1 MKNRHIII
9 IILGLI
15 LIYLTYLS
23 KYESNI
29 LTVMIWGVLLL
40 LVIILF
46 IVTLYRNILKYSKEK
61 SLKNFFTTYL
71 ILGLAVVLCGMEY
84 MIQRDFNKPSLLRVF
99 YDGDFNG
106 TAIDFKE
113 DGTFIFDNS
122 AIGTS
127 SYTYGTYKILGDK
140 ITLDKKSLENVIVT
154 DKLEIRK
161 KEPKHTDG
169 IQADKYIYQIDK
181 NSNAMVDETIFKV
194 IVDNRNNYPN

>member
-1 MKNRHIII
+1 M
-9 IILGLI
+9 
-15 LIYLTYLS
+15 
-23 KYESNI
+23 
-29 LTVMIWGVLLL
+29 L

-113 DGTFIFDNS
+113 DSTFIFDNS
-122 AIGTS
+122 AIGMS
-127 SYTYGTYKILGDK
+127 SYTYGTYKILGNK

-154 DKLEIRK
+154 DKLEIRM